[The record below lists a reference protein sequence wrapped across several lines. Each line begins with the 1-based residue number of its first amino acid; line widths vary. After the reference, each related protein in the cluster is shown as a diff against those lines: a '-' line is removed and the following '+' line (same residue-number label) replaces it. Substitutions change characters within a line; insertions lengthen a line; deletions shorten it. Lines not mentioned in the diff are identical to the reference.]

1 MSKAPMNYKK
11 DLIILKI
18 KQSSNLIST
27 KKLYKTC
34 LTLRINFEDIVSKIL
49 CDDIDL
55 SNFYNIIVGA
65 TKLTYAKEISTT

>member
-1 MSKAPMNYKK
+1 MYEDHQDIPTLHAC
-11 DLIILKI
+11 IRIF
-18 KQSSNLIST
+18 
-27 KKLYKTC
+27 